1 MRGEAIPSLTLSVT
15 RASNLSAL
23 GRRGARAPH
32 ASWGRA
38 LASPGGQATLGTQ
51 RTAGFVRSRH
61 ARHAA
66 RARVTTRRTYPHI
79 EKRRSPAFGCRQ
91 EKAASLA
98 SVPALYRQKAPGG
111 ASRHQDKRVWASPSV
126 ASIPNQTHSYGA
138 CGMCVRRFGYR
149 SVTRNS
155 TALLKEWSGCLM
167 QYGSSNP
174 SMPSISVLPR
184 ISTVFGVSLFTAVR

>member
-1 MRGEAIPSLTLSVT
+1 MPGTLHEPVSPQGEHLLIQKNDAAWRLDA
-15 RASNLSAL
+15 ASHTTPTATPPPGYDVCVSA
-23 GRRGARAPH
+23 GRRR
-32 ASWGRA
+32 
-38 LASPGGQATLGTQ
+38 
-51 RTAGFVRSRH
+51 
-61 ARHAA
+61 
-66 RARVTTRRTYPHI
+66 
-79 EKRRSPAFGCRQ
+79 

-184 ISTVFGVSLFTAVR
+184 ISTVFGVNLFTAVR